1 MMYPLVRELATEGI
15 PVVVTCRVLG
25 FSKQAFYK
33 WRANPI
39 SQREWSDAH
48 LVDAA
53 RDVHRDDPVFG
64 YRFICDELAH
74 EHGIRA
80 SENRV
85 QRLCSSHGIYSV
97 LARKRGR
104 WAKTKEP
111 VHDDLVRRCFGA
123 KAANELWF
131 ADITEHPT
139 AEGKLYLCAIKDAF
153 SGRVVGYSMDSRM
166 KASLAVAALKNA
178 IALRGPVGTI
188 VHSDRGSQFRSG
200 KFVRALRSAGL
211 VGSMGRTGTC
221 ADNAA
226 MESFFALVQR
236 NVFDRQRWQTREELR
251 LAVVV
256 WIERTYHRRRR
267 QRALGKLTPIE
278 FEAVYEVAYAA

>member
-1 MMYPLVRELATEGI
+1 MMYPLVRELAAEGI

-33 WRANPI
+33 WRANPV
-39 SQREWSDAH
+39 SKRDWDDAH
-48 LVDAA
+48 LVDRA
-53 RDVHRDDPVFG
+53 RTVHEDDPVFG
-64 YRFICDELAH
+64 YRFICDELRA
-74 EHGIRA
+74 EHGVSA

-85 QRLCSSHGIYSV
+85 HRLCRAHGIYSV

-104 WAKTKEP
+104 WARTKEP
-111 VHDDLVRRCFGA
+111 VHDDLVRREFGS
-123 KAANELWF
+123 KAPNQLWF

-139 AEGKLYLCAIKDAF
+139 AEGKLYLCAVKDAF
-153 SGRVVGYSMDSRM
+153 SGRIVGYSIDSRM
-166 KASLAVAALKNA
+166 KAALAVAALNNA

-200 KFVRALRSAGL
+200 KFLRALRSAGL

-236 NVFDRQRWQTREELR
+236 NVFNRQQWVTREDLR

-256 WIERTYHRRRR
+256 WIEGTYHRRRR
-267 QRALGKLTPIE
+267 QRALGKLTPVE
-278 FEAVYEVAYAA
+278 FEAVNEVPYAA